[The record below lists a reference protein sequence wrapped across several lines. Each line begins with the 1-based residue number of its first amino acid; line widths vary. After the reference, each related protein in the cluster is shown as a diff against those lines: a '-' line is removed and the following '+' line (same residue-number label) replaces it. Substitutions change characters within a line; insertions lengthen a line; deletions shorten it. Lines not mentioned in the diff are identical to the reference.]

1 MCCFFSE
8 FQNSISC
15 RFQSSSKVPANGLR
29 ALCKKSSQNQRKQLR
44 MISGAL
50 PPKCPLIRQATA
62 HTTRRQNYLLNVARY
77 PKPYA
82 QTRHP
87 SRKKTRSP
95 AAARP
100 PRPQRRTPSTGSRR
114 PALRSSSTRS
124 TTTGPTGTTPVKSRG
139 KSGPRTHCTPDDWPG
154 WPRRA

>member
-62 HTTRRQNYLLNVARY
+62 HTTRRQNYLLNMARY

-87 SRKKTRSP
+87 SRPKMRSQE
-95 AAARP
+95 AAR
-100 PRPQRRTPSTGSRR
+100 STGSRR